1 VEALPR
7 AHPASWRGRLQTL
20 GEALGRQRHLLAV
33 RDGVVGALPLV
44 LAGSVFLLL
53 AQPPSRALQAW
64 VAPWAP
70 LLLLPTRVLGGA
82 ISLYVAFACAYS
94 LAKSYELDAA
104 SSGLVAL
111 ASYLVAAV
119 QPAPLGQLPTLVLQR
134 LGAGGI
140 LAALA
145 IGLLSVELTRFLVSR
160 KWTVR
165 LPPGTPEAVG
175 RSLVALV
182 PCLASVVVVFFL
194 VHVLGTD
201 VIRLLQ
207 HAAVP
212 LLHAVGSLFGV
223 LSVVLVDSVLW
234 LLGVHAG
241 AVGASLR
248 PLWEAML
255 VENMDAAAAGAAL
268 PHVAP
273 LHFYLWFV
281 WQGGSGAALA
291 LGLLLVRCRSAQ
303 LRSVGRLGLLPAVCN
318 INEPLLFGVP
328 VVLNPALALPF
339 VLAPLLSAAVAYGAF
354 FLNWVHRPMLEV
366 PWTLPAPVGAFLS
379 TGGDVRAVVLE
390 ASTLALSLAVYWPF
404 VRRYD
409 ARLLAEEARAKAG
422 GLSPSGTNP

>member
-1 VEALPR
+1 MGE
-7 AHPASWRGRLQTL
+7 RL
-20 GEALGRQRHLLAV
+20 GGQRHLLAI

-82 ISLYVAFACAYS
+82 IALYVAFSAAYA
-94 LAKSYELDAA
+94 LAKSYQLDAA
-104 SSGLVAL
+104 SCGLVAL

-119 QPAPLGQLPTLVLQR
+119 QPGPVGQLPSLVLQR

-145 IGLLSVELTRFLVSR
+145 IALGSVELTRLLVR
-160 KWTVR
+160 RRWTVR
-165 LPPGTPEAVG
+165 LPPGVPEAVG
-175 RSLVALV
+175 RSLLALV
-182 PCLASVVVVFFL
+182 PCLASVSVVFVL

-201 VIRLLQ
+201 VVRLLQ
-207 HAAVP
+207 HLAVP
-212 LLHAVGSLFGV
+212 LLRVVGSLPGV
-223 LSVVLVDSVLW
+223 LGVVLVDSVLW
-234 LLGVHAG
+234 LLGVHAA

-255 VENMDAAAAGAAL
+255 VENMEAAAAGAAL
-268 PHVAP
+268 PHIAP

-291 LGLLLVRCRSAQ
+291 LGLLLWRCRSAQ

-318 INEPLLFGVP
+318 VNEPLLFGVP
-328 VVLNPALALPF
+328 VVLNPTLAVPF
-339 VLAPLLSAAVAYGAF
+339 VFAPLLSAAVAYAAF
-354 FLNWVHRPMLEV
+354 SLDWVRRPALEV
-366 PWTLPAPVGAFLS
+366 PWTLPAPFGAFLT
-379 TGGDVRAVVLE
+379 TGGDVRAVVLQF
-390 ASTLALSLAVYWPF
+390 STLLLSIAVYWPF

-409 ARLLAEEARAKAG
+409 ARLLAEESRAQG
-422 GLSPSGTNP
+422 VGLSQDRTKP

>member
-1 VEALPR
+1 
-7 AHPASWRGRLQTL
+7 
-20 GEALGRQRHLLAV
+20 V

-82 ISLYVAFACAYS
+82 ISLYVAFACAYA
-94 LAKSYELDAA
+94 LAKSYQLDAA

-119 QPAPLGQLPTLVLQR
+119 QPAPVGQLPALVLQR

-145 IGLLSVELTRFLVSR
+145 IGLGSVELTRFLVQR
-160 KWTVR
+160 RFTVR

-175 RSLVALV
+175 RSLMALV
-182 PCLASVVVVFFL
+182 PCLASVSVVFLL
-194 VHVLGTD
+194 VHVVGAD
-201 VIRLLQ
+201 VIHLLQ

-212 LLHAVGSLFGV
+212 LLHAVGSLPGV
-223 LSVVLVDSVLW
+223 FSVVLLDSALW

-255 VENMDAAAAGAAL
+255 LENMEAAAAGLSL

-291 LGLLLVRCRSAQ
+291 LGLLLLRCRSVQ
-303 LRSVGRLGLLPAVCN
+303 LRSVGRLGLLPVVCN

-339 VLAPLLSAAVAYGAF
+339 ILAPLLSAAVAYGAF
-354 FLNWVHRPMLEV
+354 ALNWVHRPVLEV
-366 PWTLPAPVGAFLS
+366 PWTLPAPLGAFLT
-379 TGGDVRAVVLE
+379 TGGDARAVVLQ
-390 ASTLALSLAVYWPF
+390 SCTLLMSVALYWPF

-409 ARLLAEEARAKAG
+409 ARLVAEEARAVG
-422 GLSPSGTNP
+422 GLPPGGGNPSS

>member
-1 VEALPR
+1 MEALPR
-7 AHPASWRGRLQTL
+7 AAPTSWRGRLQAL
-20 GEALGRQRHLLAV
+20 GEALGHQRHLLAV

-53 AQPPSRALQAW
+53 AQPPSRLLQAW

-82 ISLYVAFACAYS
+82 ISLYVAFACAYA
-94 LAKSYELDAA
+94 LAKSYQLDAA

-119 QPAPLGQLPTLVLQR
+119 QPAPVGQLPTLVLQR

-145 IGLLSVELTRFLVSR
+145 IGLGSVELTRFLVQR
-160 KWTVR
+160 HWTVR

-175 RSLVALV
+175 RSLLALV
-182 PCLASVVVVFFL
+182 PCLASVTVVFVL
-194 VHVLGTD
+194 VHLLGAD

-212 LLHAVGSLFGV
+212 LLHAVGSLPGV

-255 VENMDAAAAGAAL
+255 VENMEAAAAGVAL
-268 PHVAP
+268 PHIAP

-291 LGLLLVRCRSAQ
+291 LGLLLVRCRSVQ

-339 VLAPLLSAAVAYGAF
+339 VCAPLLSAAVAYGAF
-354 FLNWVHRPMLEV
+354 AWGFVQRPALEV

-390 ASTLALSLAVYWPF
+390 CCTLLLSLAVYWPF

-409 ARLLAEEARAKAG
+409 ARLLAEESRLREG
-422 GLSPSGTNP
+422 GLPPGEANP

>member
-1 VEALPR
+1 VEASPR
-7 AHPASWRGRLQTL
+7 AAPASWRGRLQAL

-82 ISLYVAFACAYS
+82 ISLYVAFACAYA
-94 LAKSYELDAA
+94 LAKSYQLDAA

-119 QPAPLGQLPTLVLQR
+119 QPGPVGQLPTLVLQR

-145 IGLLSVELTRFLVSR
+145 IGLGSVELTRFLVQR
-160 KWTVR
+160 HLTVR
-165 LPPGTPEAVG
+165 LPSGTPEAVG
-175 RSLVALV
+175 RSLMALV
-182 PCLASVVVVFFL
+182 PCLASVSVVFLL
-194 VHVLGTD
+194 VHVVGAD

-212 LLHAVGSLFGV
+212 LLHAVGSLPGV
-223 LSVVLVDSVLW
+223 LSVVLLDSVLW

-255 VENMDAAAAGAAL
+255 LENMEAASAGLAL

-291 LGLLLVRCRSAQ
+291 LGLLLVRCRSVQ
-303 LRSVGRLGLLPAVCN
+303 LRSVGRLGLLPVVCN

-339 VLAPLLSAAVAYGAF
+339 ILAPLSSAVVAYCAF
-354 FLNWVHRPMLEV
+354 ALHWVHRPMLEV
-366 PWTLPAPVGAFLS
+366 PWTLPAPLGAFLT
-379 TGGDVRAVVLE
+379 TGGDARAVVLQ
-390 ASTLALSLAVYWPF
+390 SCTLLLSVAIYWPF

-409 ARLLAEEARAKAG
+409 ARLVAEEAQRAG
-422 GLSPSGTNP
+422 GLSPGGANPS

>member
-1 VEALPR
+1 
-7 AHPASWRGRLQTL
+7 
-20 GEALGRQRHLLAV
+20 V

-64 VAPWAP
+64 VAPWVP

-82 ISLYVAFACAYS
+82 ISLYVAFACAYA
-94 LAKSYELDAA
+94 LAKSYQLDAA
-104 SSGLVAL
+104 SCGLVAL

-119 QPAPLGQLPTLVLQR
+119 QPAPVGQLPTLVLSR

-145 IGLLSVELTRFLVSR
+145 IALGSVELTRFLVHR
-160 KWTVR
+160 RWTVR

-175 RSLVALV
+175 RSLLALV
-182 PCLASVVVVFFL
+182 PCLVSVTVVFFL

-201 VIRLLQ
+201 IIRLLQ

-212 LLHAVGSLFGV
+212 LLHAVGSLPGV
-223 LSVVLVDSVLW
+223 LGVVLLDSVLW

-255 VENMDAAAAGAAL
+255 LDAAAAGVAL

-303 LRSVGRLGLLPAVCN
+303 LKSVGRLGLLPAVCN

-328 VVLNPALALPF
+328 VVLNPALAVPF
-339 VLAPLLSAAVAYGAF
+339 VFAPLLSAAVAYAAF
-354 FLNWVHRPMLEV
+354 SLDWVRRPALEV
-366 PWTLPAPVGAFLS
+366 PWTLPAPVGAFLT
-379 TGGDVRAVVLE
+379 TGGDVRAVVLQMC
-390 ASTLALSLAVYWPF
+390 TLALSVAVYWPF

-409 ARLLAEEARAKAG
+409 ARLLAEELRPKAG
-422 GLSPSGTNP
+422 GLSPDGGNP

>member
-1 VEALPR
+1 VEASPS
-7 AHPASWRGRLQTL
+7 AAPASWRGRLQAL
-20 GEALGRQRHLLAV
+20 GETLGRQRHLLAV

-70 LLLLPTRVLGGA
+70 LLLLPTQVLGGA
-82 ISLYVAFACAYS
+82 ISLYVAFACAYA
-94 LAKSYELDAA
+94 LAKSYQLDAA

-119 QPAPLGQLPTLVLQR
+119 QPAPVGQLPSLVLQR

-145 IGLLSVELTRFLVSR
+145 IGLGSVELTRFLVR
-160 KWTVR
+160 RRFTVR

-175 RSLVALV
+175 RSLLALV
-182 PCLASVVVVFFL
+182 PCLASVSAVFLL
-194 VHVLGTD
+194 VHVVGAD

-212 LLHAVGSLFGV
+212 LLHAVGSLPGV
-223 LSVVLVDSVLW
+223 LSVVLLDSVLW

-255 VENMDAAAAGAAL
+255 LENMEAASAGLAL

-291 LGLLLVRCRSAQ
+291 LGLLLLRCRSVQ
-303 LRSVGRLGLLPAVCN
+303 LKSVGRLGLLPAVCN

-339 VLAPLLSAAVAYGAF
+339 ILAPLSSAAVAYGAF
-354 FLNWVHRPMLEV
+354 ALDWVHRPMLEV

-379 TGGDVRAVVLE
+379 TGGDVRAIVLQ
-390 ASTLALSLAVYWPF
+390 SCTLLLSVAIYWPF

-409 ARLLAEEARAKAG
+409 ARLVAEEARAVG
-422 GLSPSGTNP
+422 GLPPGGANP

>member
-7 AHPASWRGRLQTL
+7 AAPATWRGRLQTL

-53 AQPPSRALQAW
+53 AQPPSRALQAL
-64 VAPWAP
+64 VQPWAP

-82 ISLYVAFACAYS
+82 ISLYVAFACAY
-94 LAKSYELDAA
+94 
-104 SSGLVAL
+104 AL

-119 QPAPLGQLPTLVLQR
+119 QPAPVGQLPTLVLQR

-145 IGLLSVELTRFLVSR
+145 IALGSVELTRFLVQR
-160 KWTVR
+160 RWTVR
-165 LPPGTPEAVG
+165 LPPGTPDAVG
-175 RSLVALV
+175 KSLLALV
-182 PCLASVVVVFFL
+182 PCLVSVTVVFVVVHLF
-194 VHVLGTD
+194 GAD
-201 VIRLLQ
+201 IIRLLQ

-223 LSVVLVDSVLW
+223 LSVVLLDSVLW

-255 VENMDAAAAGAAL
+255 LENMEAAAAGAAL

-291 LGLLLVRCRSAQ
+291 LGLLLLRCRSAQ
-303 LRSVGRLGLLPAVCN
+303 LRSVGRLGLFPALCN

-328 VVLNPALALPF
+328 VVLNPALAVPF
-339 VLAPLLSAAVAYGAF
+339 VFAPLLSAVVAYAAF
-354 FLNWVHRPMLEV
+354 SLDFVRRPLLEV
-366 PWTLPAPVGAFLS
+366 PWTLPAPVGAFLT
-379 TGGDVRAVVLE
+379 TGGDVRAVALE
-390 ASTLALSLAVYWPF
+390 LSTLALSVAIYWPF

-409 ARLLAEEARAKAG
+409 ARLLAEEARQKAG
-422 GLSPSGTNP
+422 GLSPEGANP

>member
-7 AHPASWRGRLQTL
+7 ATPASWRGRLQAL

-64 VAPWAP
+64 VAPWVP

-82 ISLYVAFACAYS
+82 ISLYVTFACAYA
-94 LAKSYELDAA
+94 LAKSYHLDAA

-119 QPAPLGQLPTLVLQR
+119 QPAPVGQLPTLVLQR

-145 IGLLSVELTRFLVSR
+145 IGLGSVELTRFLVQR
-160 KWTVR
+160 RFTVR

-175 RSLVALV
+175 RSLLALV
-182 PCLASVVVVFFL
+182 PCLASVTVVFVL
-194 VHVLGTD
+194 VHLAGAD
-201 VIRLLQ
+201 IIRLLQ

-212 LLHAVGSLFGV
+212 LLHAVGSLLGV
-223 LSVVLVDSVLW
+223 LSVVFLDSLLW

-255 VENMDAAAAGAAL
+255 LENMEAAAAGAAL

-291 LGLLLVRCRSAQ
+291 LGLLLVRCKSVQ
-303 LRSVGRLGLLPAVCN
+303 LKSVGRLGLLPAVCN

-328 VVLNPALALPF
+328 VVLNPALAVPF
-339 VLAPLLSAAVAYGAF
+339 VVAPLLSAAVAYSAF
-354 FLNWVHRPMLEV
+354 ALDWVRRPSLEV
-366 PWTLPAPVGAFLS
+366 PWTLPAPVGAFLT

-390 ASTLALSLAVYWPF
+390 LCTLLLSLAVYWPF

-409 ARLLAEEARAKAG
+409 ARLLAEEARRGG
-422 GLSPSGTNP
+422 GLPPGGANP

>member
-7 AHPASWRGRLQTL
+7 AAPASWRGRLQAL
-20 GEALGRQRHLLAV
+20 GEALGHQRHLLAV

-94 LAKSYELDAA
+94 LAKSYRLDAA
-104 SSGLVAL
+104 SAGLVAL

-119 QPAPLGQLPTLVLQR
+119 QPAPAGQLPSLVLQR

-145 IGLLSVELTRFLVSR
+145 LGLGTVELTRFLVAK

-175 RSLVALV
+175 RSLLALV
-182 PCLASVVVVFFL
+182 PCLVSVVLVFLL
-194 VHVLGTD
+194 VHVVGTD
-201 VIRLLQ
+201 IIRLLQ
-207 HAAVP
+207 QLAVP

-223 LSVVLVDSVLW
+223 LSVVLLDSVLW

-303 LRSVGRLGLLPAVCN
+303 LKSVGRLGLLPALCN

-339 VLAPLLSAAVAYGAF
+339 ILAPLLSAGVAYAAF
-354 FLNWVHRPMLEV
+354 FFHWVHRPLLEV
-366 PWTLPAPVGAFLS
+366 PWTLPAPVGAFLT

-390 ASTLALSLAVYWPF
+390 LCTLALSLAVYWPF

-409 ARLLAEEARAKAG
+409 AQLLAEEARAKAG
-422 GLSPSGTNP
+422 GLSPGGTNP

>member
-1 VEALPR
+1 VDARPDVI
-7 AHPASWRGRLQTL
+7 PPPWRLRLLAL
-20 GEALGRQRHLLAV
+20 GEALGRQRHLLAI

-53 AQPPSRALQAW
+53 AQPPSRTLQAW
-64 VAPWAP
+64 VAPWAAQ
-70 LLLLPTRVLGGA
+70 LLLPTRVLGGA
-82 ISLYVAFACAYS
+82 ISLYVAFSCAYA
-94 LAKSYELDAA
+94 LAKSYALDAPSA
-104 SSGLVAL
+104 GLVAL

-119 QPAPLGQLPTLVLQR
+119 QPAPAGQLPMLLLQR

-145 IGLLSVELTRFLVSR
+145 LGLGSVEVTRLLVR
-160 KWTVR
+160 HRWTVR
-165 LPPGTPEAVG
+165 LPPGTPDAVG
-175 RSLVALV
+175 RSLLALV
-182 PCLASVVVVFFL
+182 PCLVCVSLVFLL

-212 LLHAVGSLFGV
+212 LLHAVGSLPGV
-223 LSVVLVDSVLW
+223 LGVVLLDSSLW

-255 VENMDAAAAGAAL
+255 LENMEAAASGVAL

-291 LGLLLVRCRSAQ
+291 LGLLLLRCRSAQ

-318 INEPLLFGVP
+318 VNEPLLFGVP
-328 VVLNPALALPF
+328 VVLNP
-339 VLAPLLSAAVAYGAF
+339 VLAVPFLLAPAMSTVVAYTAF
-354 FLNWVHRPMLEV
+354 ALDWVRRPTLEV
-366 PWTLPAPVGAFLS
+366 PWTLPAPVGAFLT
-379 TGGDVRAVVLE
+379 TGGDVRAVALQVC
-390 ASTLALSLAVYWPF
+390 TLALSVAIYWPF

-409 ARLLAEEARAKAG
+409 ARLLAKERVREAG
-422 GLSPSGTNP
+422 GLPPGAGNP